1 MWVIAATCCSRQHC
15 SFSSTS
21 LQRRWPPI
29 PGPQSQGLE
38 GQEFPVAMEDLYED
52 YRYEG
57 SSPTRWCLRR
67 CDGQDCQDD
76 PMLMTDYVSVG

>member
-1 MWVIAATCCSRQHC
+1 
-15 SFSSTS
+15 
-21 LQRRWPPI
+21 
-29 PGPQSQGLE
+29 
-38 GQEFPVAMEDLYED
+38 MEDLYED